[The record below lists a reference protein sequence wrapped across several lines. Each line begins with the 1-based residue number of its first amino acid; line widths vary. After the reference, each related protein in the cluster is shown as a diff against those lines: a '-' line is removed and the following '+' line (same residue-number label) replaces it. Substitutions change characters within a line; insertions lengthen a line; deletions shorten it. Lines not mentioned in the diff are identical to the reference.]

1 MERLIRKLTK
11 VGLVGID
18 TPIFIYHLEASKK
31 YIALTQKSFFS
42 MENGRWQ
49 GVTSTITLMEINVH
63 PWRVGR
69 EDVARKYETL
79 LMNFQNLEIVNI
91 DRDVARIAAQLRA
104 RFDVRP
110 PDALQVAASLV
121 VGARGFLTHDHR
133 LSGLRSLTEIIVLD
147 DYGDPSY
154 RLSH

>member
-1 MERLIRKLTK
+1 MDRLIQKLTK
-11 VGLVGID
+11 LEVVGVD
-18 TPIFIYHLEASKK
+18 TPLFIYHLEANKK
-31 YIALTQKSFFS
+31 YIDLTQKSFSS
-42 MENGRWQ
+42 MENGKWQ

-79 LMNFQNLEIVNI
+79 LMNFPNLEIVNI

-121 VGARGFLTHDHR
+121 TGARGFLTNDRR
-133 LSGLRSLTEIIVLD
+133 LSGLESLTEIIVLD
-147 DYGDPSY
+147 EYLTS
-154 RLSH
+154 

>member
-1 MERLIRKLTK
+1 MERLVQKLTK
-11 VGLVGID
+11 LEMVGID
-18 TPIFIYHLEASKK
+18 TSIFIYHLESNEK
-31 YIALTQKSFFS
+31 YAALTQKGFSS
-42 MENGRWQ
+42 MESGKWR

-79 LMNFQNLEIVNI
+79 LMNFPNLEIVDIN
-91 DRDVARIAAQLRA
+91 RDVARVAAQLRA

-121 VGARGFLTHDHR
+121 AGAHGFLTNDRR
-133 LSGLRSLTEIIVLD
+133 LSGLQSLTEVVVLD
-147 DYGDPSY
+147 D
-154 RLSH
+154 HIVF